1 MVDNDVRVTLHAVT
15 YDGETYENV
24 ILEHM
29 PASGEFDSY
38 GWLSDRISH
47 ECGMIPVAPH
57 TWVNIESIKKL
68 WFTMEPRLTSREI

>member
-1 MVDNDVRVTLHAVT
+1 
-15 YDGETYENV
+15 
-24 ILEHM
+24 LEHA

-38 GWLSDRISH
+38 GWLSDRMSH